1 MEEKIKELKELIDKS
16 KKIVV
21 FTGAGVS
28 TESGIPDLEVKMDYI
43 IKNMTIH
50 QN

>member
-16 KKIVV
+16 NKIVV
-21 FTGAGVS
+21 FTGAGVQKVVYQ
-28 TESGIPDLEVKMDYI
+28 ILEVKMDYI